1 VTGIDANGVE
11 IGGQQRIAA
20 KSVFWAA
27 GVQASGLGR
36 SLGVELDRAGRVKVN
51 ADLSIPG
58 HRDAFVIGDM
68 AHLEEP
74 GRGLVPGLA
83 PAAIQQGRLAARNVL
98 ASVEG
103 RPRRPFRYR
112 DKGMMATIGKHKAI
126 AQTGRFRL
134 TGFLAWVAW
143 LFIHILY
150 LIGFKNRF
158 FVFVQWVWSYVFS
171 KRGARLI
178 THREWKQPH

>member
-1 VTGIDANGVE
+1 
-11 IGGQQRIAA
+11 
-20 KSVFWAA
+20 
-27 GVQASGLGR
+27 
-36 SLGVELDRAGRVKVN
+36 
-51 ADLSIPG
+51 
-58 HRDAFVIGDM
+58 M

-83 PAAIQQGRLAARNVL
+83 PAAIQEGRLAARNVL
-98 ASVEG
+98 ASVED

-126 AQTGRFRL
+126 AQTGRLRL
-134 TGFLAWVAW
+134 AGYLAWVAW

-158 FVFVQWVWSYVFS
+158 FVFMQWVWSYLFS

-178 THREWKQPH
+178 THRDWRQPH